1 MSHRPRLCASLL
13 LAFATAIP
21 AATANA
27 PSKLS
32 SPEDIEKEFATVPCE
47 DKDRLAAVKALS
59 VIAMVGGLGPLLAPP
74 IGGLTQE
81 FWGWRGTLATLA
93 AASVLMLVLAW
104 VYVPESLPVSERRP
118 ANLRANFAAFGSLI
132 AAPKYLWFMLAF
144 VAGFSAMI
152 ASPVSPHRSSGSPIT
167 AASATAGSA

>member
-47 DKDRLAAVKALS
+47 DKDRLAAVKALFEK
-59 VIAMVGGLGPLLAPP
+59 AGAPADAIRIDTNDDVENHVVP
-74 IGGLTQE
+74 ADLVQAVQQLHYGQAQASLDVCVRRLTDK
-81 FWGWRGTLATLA
+81 G
-93 AASVLMLVLAW
+93 
-104 VYVPESLPVSERRP
+104 
-118 ANLRANFAAFGSLI
+118 
-132 AAPKYLWFMLAF
+132 
-144 VAGFSAMI
+144 
-152 ASPVSPHRSSGSPIT
+152 
-167 AASATAGSA
+167 